1 MPIADASQFV
11 QFKRQAANSLTY
23 TDTKKHSGI
32 TYDPITGMT
41 GVSLNTFL
49 STVVGKN
56 KGPAIPFIKR
66 DYAPRPAKYAKIGG
80 FGC

>member
-1 MPIADASQFV
+1 MPIPDASQFV
-11 QFKRQAANSLTY
+11 QFKRQAANSITF

-41 GVSLNTFL
+41 GVSLDTFL
-49 STVVGKN
+49 STVTGKN
-56 KGPAIPFIKR
+56 KQAVPPTVRR
-66 DYAPRPAKYAKIGG
+66 DYAVRPAKYAKVGG